1 MADTLDLGSLG
12 YLAAWDIQ
20 KQVASDV
27 RSGVRDDTVIFVE
40 HPPVYTLGASFHAEN
55 LLFSVEEYASRG
67 IEIVKTDRGGD
78 VTYHGP
84 RQLVIYPIF
93 DLRRHGQDLHKWLRD
108 LEEAIIDVCGSYG
121 LAGVRFAVNT
131 GVWVG
136 DKKIAAMGIKVS
148 KWISLHGIALN
159 CDNDLAPFEW
169 IVPCGITG
177 YGVTSLTKEVGQPV
191 TAEMAKPR
199 VLAAFSRVFG
209 MSFHEVA
216 RTNP

>member
-12 YLAAWDIQ
+12 YLAAWEVQ
-20 KQVASDV
+20 KQIADDLKA
-27 RSGVRDDTVIFVE
+27 GVREDTVIFVE
-40 HPPVYTLGASFHAEN
+40 HPPVYTLGASFHEEN
-55 LLFSVEEYASRG
+55 LLFSVEEYERRG

-108 LEEAIIDVCGSYG
+108 LEEAMIDVCGSFG
-121 LAGVRFAVNT
+121 LTGVRSSVNT

-136 DKKIAAMGIKVS
+136 EKKIAAIGIKVS

-159 CDNDLAPFEW
+159 CDNDLGPFDW

-177 YGVTSLTKEVGQPV
+177 YGVTSLSQEVGKPV
-191 TAEMAKPR
+191 TTEMAKPR
-199 VLAAFSRVFG
+199 VLAAFSHVFG
-209 MSFHEVA
+209 MSFHEAA
-216 RTNP
+216 RTHS